1 MMNCRACIA
10 QLVECARA
18 GLLPGSQLQGH
29 LRACPPCRERW
40 EGELALS
47 AQFRKMRGA
56 AFARRQPDA
65 QRERIMRAF
74 EQTRPIAVRPSLRW
88 VLGMAA
94 VLLLAVAISQIWRV
108 GQHLTGPAKNPIP
121 EEFTNSA
128 TGGAADSPTGNTTGN
143 MGASGPGEFVSNN
156 DFVEVPYA
164 PPLATGEFVR
174 IVRTELRTTALAR
187 MGIYVDAAGADEIPA
202 DVLLGEDGFPRG
214 VRVLDALD
222 F

>member
-1 MMNCRACIA
+1 
-10 QLVECARA
+10 
-18 GLLPGSQLQGH
+18 
-29 LRACPPCRERW
+29 
-40 EGELALS
+40 
-47 AQFRKMRGA
+47 
-56 AFARRQPDA
+56 
-65 QRERIMRAF
+65 
-74 EQTRPIAVRPSLRW
+74 
-88 VLGMAA
+88 
-94 VLLLAVAISQIWRV
+94 
-108 GQHLTGPAKNPIP
+108 
-121 EEFTNSA
+121 
-128 TGGAADSPTGNTTGN
+128 